1 METKALTLADT
12 LSFFLAADQLKHQTR
27 ENRLHDA
34 SRSETVAE
42 HCWHVSLLAMLCEPF
57 AATDID
63 EVHVREL
70 LVIHDLVEVYAGD
83 TVLWADDLEA
93 DVAAR
98 EAAAGERL
106 VNQLP
111 EMMHTRFSRLIDEF
125 QAQETPEARYARAL
139 DSLHPMLL
147 SWGPGG
153 MGHVRPSL
161 TATAV
166 LARKSRYL
174 ESFPPLWDLAQQVV
188 ADAVARG
195 LLDPGETER

>member
-1 METKALTLADT
+1 MESLTLSDT
-12 LSFFLAADQLKHQTR
+12 LDFFLAADQLKHQVR
-27 ENRLHDA
+27 ENRLYDA
-34 SRSETVAE
+34 TRPETVAE

-57 AATDID
+57 APPDID
-63 EVHVREL
+63 QAHVREL

-106 VNQLP
+106 VDLLP
-111 EMMHTRFSRLIDEF
+111 EMMRNRFSRLIDEF
-125 QAQETPEARYARAL
+125 QAQETREARYARAL

-153 MGHVRPSL
+153 KGHARTSL

-166 LARKSRYL
+166 LARKNHYL
-174 ESFPPLWDLAQQVV
+174 ESFPPLWDMAQQVV
-188 ADAVARG
+188 ANAVARG
-195 LLDPGETER
+195 LLNPGAE

>member
-1 METKALTLADT
+1 M
-12 LSFFLAADQLKHQTR
+12 R
-27 ENRLHDA
+27 
-34 SRSETVAE
+34 
-42 HCWHVSLLAMLCEPF
+42 
-57 AATDID
+57 
-63 EVHVREL
+63 
-70 LVIHDLVEVYAGD
+70 
-83 TVLWADDLEA
+83 
-93 DVAAR
+93 
-98 EAAAGERL
+98 
-106 VNQLP
+106 
-111 EMMHTRFSRLIDEF
+111 TRFSRLIDEF